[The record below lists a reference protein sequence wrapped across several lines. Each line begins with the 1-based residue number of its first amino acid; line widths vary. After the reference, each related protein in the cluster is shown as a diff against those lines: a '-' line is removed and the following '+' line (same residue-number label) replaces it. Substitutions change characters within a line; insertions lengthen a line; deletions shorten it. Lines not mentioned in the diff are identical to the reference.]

1 MITRN
6 AILASILAAA
16 ALGCGPADAPDDPSG
31 EDAATPRRSAAG
43 DSTATGPT
51 LFSSSS
57 VQRGLSAEDTTRSE
71 PTTGSAREPR
81 QSEERYA
88 REGAAPRSDD
98 RGETYRSESTRTR
111 RPAYRREPRAA
122 ASSEEYDGRRRRP
135 PGAVI
140 RRQQHERRQRLSRQE
155 ELRRERMDRLQGA
168 GRRLPPVAGAPGV
181 LQADIRRSEDDAR
194 TRSRDRY
201 VNDDR
206 RARRPSDDESGR
218 PDADAGFGFRTPGGF
233 GMHGYGTPPYG
244 GGFYPGSPGSYGGFP
259 GGYGGFGSPYAG
271 GGGLVGPWWSGSGA
285 PGYGVPGYRGFESP
299 GMHVRFWG
307 EGFVPFD
314 RRAGL
319 FPCPPRRFPD
329 HWFRWD
335 EEDLFRWDRYR
346 WDDYRRDRFRYR
358 DWWGPGGGYPAGL
371 RDGCWPR

>member
-16 ALGCGPADAPDDPSG
+16 TLGCGLADAPDEPSG
-31 EDAATPRRSAAG
+31 EETTTSRRSSAG

-57 VQRGLSAEDTTRSE
+57 VQRELSAEDTSPSE
-71 PTTGSAREPR
+71 PTTGSTREPR
-81 QSEERYA
+81 QAEERYA
-88 REGAAPRSDD
+88 RDGAVRRSED
-98 RGETYRSESTRTR
+98 RAETYRSEPPRTR
-111 RPAYRREPRAA
+111 RTATRRDPPAA
-122 ASSEEYDGRRRRP
+122 AASEEYDGRRRRP

-140 RRQQHERRQRLSRQE
+140 RRQQHKRRQRLSRQE
-155 ELRRERMDRLQGA
+155 QLRRERMDRLQGS

-181 LQADIRRSEDDAR
+181 VQADIRRTEDDPR
-194 TRSRDRY
+194 TRSRERY
-201 VNDDR
+201 RSDDP
-206 RARRPSDDESGR
+206 RARRPRGNESGR
-218 PDADAGFGFRTPGGF
+218 PDADAGFRFRTPGGF
-233 GMHGYGTPPYG
+233 GPGGYGTPPYG
-244 GGFYPGSPGSYGGFP
+244 GGFYPGSPGGFD
-259 GGYGGFGSPYAG
+259 GFGAPYAG
-271 GGGLVGPWWSGSGA
+271 GGGLFAPWWPGSGGRGYGR
-285 PGYGVPGYRGFESP
+285 PGYPGFGAP

-314 RRAGL
+314 RRPGL
-319 FPCPPRRFPD
+319 FPCSRRRFPD

-346 WDDYRRDRFRYR
+346 WNDDRWDDYRRDRFRYR
-358 DWWGPGGGYPAGL
+358 DRWGPGAGYPAGL